1 MAQAS
6 LSTGSRSHLL
16 LVLYREVPHMAQAS
30 LSTSSW
36 SHLLLCIKKGLQN
49 GGLFNFLTIDS
60 GAETGPYLVHG
71 INFQLSDTFS
81 RYTVTVSQCLQGSLI
96 I

>member
-16 LVLYREVPHMAQAS
+16 LVLYREVPHI
-30 LSTSSW
+30 
-36 SHLLLCIKKGLQN
+36 LCIKKGLQN
-49 GGLFNFLTIDS
+49 GGLFNSQIVDS

-71 INFQLSDTFS
+71 IDFQLPDTFS
-81 RYTVTVSQCLQGSLI
+81 RYTVTISQRLQGSLVI
-96 I
+96 